1 LAQAATGLAMLHSSS
16 LEKPSLVPAYFNDY
30 GTGCLGALGVLAALL
45 RRAREGGSWLVR
57 VALAKTAMLG
67 AQFAENHEP
76 AKAIEEAELDNYL
89 IDQASPIGLLT
100 RVAPAVQLE
109 KTPAFVDHA
118 GGFPGSSTLE
128 IGWGP
133 DTLVPHAVP
142 HQPTS
147 IFRLG
152 RARWRGR
159 QVL

>member
-1 LAQAATGLAMLHSSS
+1 
-16 LEKPSLVPAYFNDY
+16 
-30 GTGCLGALGVLAALL
+30 
-45 RRAREGGSWLVR
+45 

-67 AQFAENHEP
+67 AQFAENREH
-76 AKAIEEAELDNYL
+76 AAAIEESELERYL

-109 KTPAFVDHA
+109 KTPAFVDRV

-128 IGWGP
+128 VGWGP
-133 DTLVPHAVP
+133 DALVPHAVP
-142 HQPTS
+142 HEPTS